1 MEHES
6 GPKAKVHGDF
16 AGKGFVTVE
25 DVSESS
31 VIVIGRGKK
40 APAVK
45 QALVPAVE
53 EAGEA
58 LGLTFEDLTA
68 QVDGSDQTPAL
79 KQRAR
84 VSLDSIRSEIE
95 RGDEGD
101 VQVVRQA
108 LGDIGENTPEL
119 AEPLYH
125 WLGGTEQ
132 ASTAVKIIARKVLAQ
147 DHPER

>member
-1 MEHES
+1 MEHDS

-25 DVSESS
+25 GVSESS

-68 QVDGSDQTPAL
+68 QVDGSDLTPAL
-79 KQRAR
+79 KQLAR
-84 VSLDSIRSEIE
+84 VNLDSIRSEIE

-101 VQVVRQA
+101 VQIVRQA
-108 LGDIGENTPEL
+108 LGDIGDNTPEL
-119 AEPLYH
+119 AEPLWH
-125 WLGGTEQ
+125 WLEGTEQ
-132 ASTAVKIIARKVLAQ
+132 VSTAVKIIARKVL
-147 DHPER
+147 E

>member
-40 APAVK
+40 APVVK

-53 EAGEA
+53 EAEET
-58 LGLTFEDLTA
+58 LELTFEDLTA
-68 QVDGSDQTPAL
+68 QVDGSERTPAL
-79 KQRAR
+79 KHRAR

-125 WLGGTEQ
+125 WLEGTGQ
-132 ASTAVKIIARKVLAQ
+132 ASTAVKIIARKVLQ